1 MLYSS
6 SKIVPYEAES
16 AQNKRF
22 QSQATVEHLYTILI
36 VTWFEWIRIWILFC
50 IYIQTV
56 QYEVWP
62 HLMWCSHLCV
72 HRLLKLLDLLLTN
85 CSPYFWMSTVCSCA
99 MVAGCGCPLMK
110 PLTQRVPCPVRRHVG
125 TRFFS
130 KEVSP
135 HPERLALL
143 HCPHCTTILYSFRLD
158 VPVPAWA
165 AHLSFSQ
172 IYTKNNETREAPGTV
187 LDI

>member
-1 MLYSS
+1 M
-6 SKIVPYEAES
+6 
-16 AQNKRF
+16 
-22 QSQATVEHLYTILI
+22 
-36 VTWFEWIRIWILFC
+36 WILFC

-99 MVAGCGCPLMK
+99 MVAGCDCPLMK
-110 PLTQRVPCPVRRHVG
+110 PLTQRVPRPVRRHVG

-158 VPVPAWA
+158 VLVPQKWHKYQLEQLISVCLRFTPRTMRLESLQGQFWTYSRIQHANSSTLVIFTQSW
-165 AHLSFSQ
+165 H
-172 IYTKNNETREAPGTV
+172 
-187 LDI
+187 